1 MTSALVR
8 TVTTLPRRLL
18 PHTLALAAAACS
30 GSGSSAPPPPTLA
43 IAKAATA
50 SGDGQTDSVLTTLP
64 NPLRVSV
71 TLGGTPHA
79 GDAVT
84 WATTG
89 AGSSVT
95 PRQSLTDAN
104 GVGGDDVA
112 ARPRRG
118 RPERHGDPQRC
129 HGVARVVR

>member
-18 PHTLALAAAACS
+18 PHTLALAAAACG
-30 GSGSSAPPPPTLA
+30 GSASSAPPPPTLT

-50 SGDGQTDSVLTTLP
+50 SGDAQTDSVLTTLP

-79 GDAVT
+79 GAAAT

-89 AGSSVT
+89 AGSSR
-95 PRQSLTDAN
+95 PPPPALTGA
-104 GVGGDDVA
+104 
-112 ARPRRG
+112 
-118 RPERHGDPQRC
+118 H
-129 HGVARVVR
+129 